1 MIDVGLEPRTSWST
15 GRFVVPQW
23 LAQQMAM
30 VASRAMLPAKPPSR
44 PLAVGL
50 AGSEQGAPAPGSSVD
65 QANLNAAPTALDLSR
80 RPAASLT
87 IRR

>member
-1 MIDVGLEPRTSWST
+1 AGES
-15 GRFVVPQW
+15 GGQ
-23 LAQQMAM
+23 
-30 VASRAMLPAKPPSR
+30 
-44 PLAVGL
+44 PLAARRVL
-50 AGSEQGAPAPGSSVD
+50 AESFPIQVTLRPGDWLQAYPAELDQLRVAARYTPAPGSSVD